1 MNKIETTLAAI
12 NGGDDFG
19 LLVGK
24 DLIYAY
30 ANGKKQDT
38 SIGTKLVV
46 TLQNAR
52 MVQLSVKFDHDP
64 LPKISDEEIAQA
76 TSNLKYLYVRLPDAV
91 VALFSGP
98 NSNGIGMTA
107 TAKTAQIVSINN
119 ETK

>member
-52 MVQLSVKFDHDP
+52 MTQLSVKFDHDP
-64 LPKISDEEIAQA
+64 LPKMSDEEIAEA
-76 TSNLKYLYVRLPDAV
+76 TSNLKFLYVQIPDAV
-91 VALFSGP
+91 VTLFSGS

-107 TAKTAQIVSINN
+107 TASTAQLV
-119 ETK
+119 TLDKQ